1 MSSVGDLLDA
11 RSAKPRTFHRNQE
24 LRGAQAGSL
33 EGTGYLYNTGQLH
46 ESPYSGPTQS
56 RQRRGVDWRFGLKLR
71 ALRLER
77 QWTQLQMAEL
87 LGINRSY
94 LSEVERGHK
103 SVSLGMLE
111 VIALGLKMSISELLR
126 EI

>member
-1 MSSVGDLLDA
+1 
-11 RSAKPRTFHRNQE
+11 
-24 LRGAQAGSL
+24 
-33 EGTGYLYNTGQLH
+33 
-46 ESPYSGPTQS
+46 
-56 RQRRGVDWRFGLKLR
+56 
-71 ALRLER
+71 
-77 QWTQLQMAEL
+77 MAEL